1 MMKTALL
8 STAYFGPVQWFQKV
22 NRYDLA
28 IVDERESFLKQ
39 TYRNRCIIAAANG
52 PQALTVPVERGAT
65 GDISSMRISDHGNWR
80 HIHWNALCSAY
91 GESPFFDY
99 YEDDVRPFFE
109 ERWEYLCDYNMAIA
123 RKMCELLQM
132 KEPVSTADVGTV
144 DPSDVADFR
153 SLIRPKHAQPDAEF
167 QARPYWQVFA
177 QKNGFLPNLSVLDL
191 LFNMGNEAVLYL

>member
-39 TYRNRCIIAAANG
+39 TYRNRCIIATANG

-65 GDISSMRISDHGNWR
+65 GDISSLRISDHGNWR

-123 RKMCELLQM
+123 RRMCELLQVQ
-132 KEPVSTADVGTV
+132 EPVSTADAGPV
-144 DPSDVADFR
+144 DVSGVADFR

-167 QARPYWQVFA
+167 EARPYWQVFG